1 MNQIETDT
9 NELELFHRRAS
20 ETFARLLDDIQKK
33 AGCHLVFQV
42 NMGETQSYLT
52 SVKLGWVAEK
62 VRLFNDLP
70 IFKKDEEDDSGVEF
84 SSIDLEIR
92 QQRMPDWTRQRD
104 MAAYLA
110 SRRHHKFP
118 ALLLVGWQGWVHNER
133 DEKWGEDKQAMS
145 ESLNLRGLDTTG
157 MCWELDDSNTY
168 FYALDGQHRLMA
180 ILGLR
185 DLIRDGHL
193 PARDKFGKYRSAGG
207 LSREDIIQQTGEDKV
222 DAHQRLQRLVDE
234 RIGIEIIPAIR
245 MGESE
250 EEGRRRLWQ
259 MFVDVNKH
267 SKRLSNGELTQLDES
282 NGYRVVARKLVANH
296 PLLNSGMLP
305 SGEERPKVELVKT
318 QLSENADRYTTLDT
332 MVEVVR
338 AYLKENET
346 LDEHKSYV
354 FWDSLIAKG
363 ISIRPNDHVLN
374 EGVKDMTKYLDL
386 MARIPSHRAFIQG
399 KIAGEIRSSDS
410 GEDNILFRP
419 MVQRALAA
427 AVGKLATRG
436 FSPEKVLETLAK
448 KETEGQLRLT
458 NDKGPWF
465 GVLCDVNGKMRRY
478 KKNRDLCCSL
488 FGFLLGGGVED
499 DIDRERLRED
509 FAEQRVIDPETGIAI
524 DLEGNRITRD
534 EIHLPNP
541 WR

>member
-1 MNQIETDT
+1 MNQIETDI

-193 PARDKFGKYRSAGG
+193 PARDKFGKHRSAGG

-222 DAHQRLQRLVDE
+222 DAHQRLQRLMDE

-245 MGESE
+245 MGENE